1 MSNIRTDESGRMFKM
16 FSCLLLL
23 AALLLGLSAPQPLDE
38 ARLSAL
44 TVSQKLDVII
54 EWVDKWEEISVQNQ
68 IKVAD
73 NQTKQLLADLQV
85 LKGRQVVSGGIQGFQ
100 LFILIT
106 YLITI
111 TILCVV
117 KQCNKHREKSQQKDF
132 ELLEKHLRQRRH
144 QRRTAAAKEKSTP
157 AASLE

>member
-1 MSNIRTDESGRMFKM
+1 MFKM

-54 EWVDKWEEISVQNQ
+54 EWMDKWEEISVQNQ

-73 NQTKQLLADLQV
+73 NQTKQLLTDLQV

-117 KQCNKHREKSQQKDF
+117 KQCNKHRESLAQEEF
-132 ELLEKHLRQRRH
+132 ELLEAKLAASKSKRR
-144 QRRTAAAKEKSTP
+144 AAA
-157 AASLE
+157 ARASKQSSQ

>member
-1 MSNIRTDESGRMFKM
+1 MFKM

-44 TVSQKLDVII
+44 TVSDKLDVII
-54 EWVDKWEEISVQNQ
+54 AWIEEWEETSVPNL

-85 LKGRQVVSGGIQGFQ
+85 LKGRQVVSGFLSGFQ
-100 LFILIT
+100 FFIVIT
-106 YLITI
+106 YMITI

-117 KQCNKHREKSQQKDF
+117 KQCNKHRESLAQEEF
-132 ELLEKHLRQRRH
+132 ELLEAKLAASKSKRR
-144 QRRTAAAKEKSTP
+144 AAA
-157 AASLE
+157 ARASKQSSQ

>member
-1 MSNIRTDESGRMFKM
+1 MFKM

-23 AALLLGLSAPQPLDE
+23 AALLLGLSAPQSLDE
-38 ARLSAL
+38 ASLSVL
-44 TVSQKLDVII
+44 TVSQKLDVIM
-54 EWVDKWEEISVQNQ
+54 EWMEKWEEISVQNQ

-73 NQTKQLLADLQV
+73 NQTKQLLTDLQV

-111 TILCVV
+111 TILCMV
-117 KQCNKHREKSQQKDF
+117 KQCNKHRESLAQEEF
-132 ELLEKHLRQRRH
+132 ELLEAKLAASKSKRR
-144 QRRTAAAKEKSTP
+144 AAA
-157 AASLE
+157 ARASKQSSQ

>member
-1 MSNIRTDESGRMFKM
+1 MFKM

-54 EWVDKWEEISVQNQ
+54 EWVEKWEEISVQNQ

-73 NQTKQLLADLQV
+73 NQTKQLLTDLQV

-106 YLITI
+106 YLII
-111 TILCVV
+111 VFILCVV
-117 KQCNKHREKSQQKDF
+117 RRCKKRQESIKRQEFALMEKQLTES
-132 ELLEKHLRQRRH
+132 RRK
-144 QRRTAAAKEKSTP
+144 RRAAA
-157 AASLE
+157 AAMNKQNPQ